1 MMKMHQLWK
10 NAALALSMML
20 LSVGAYA
27 QHEIKGTVL
36 DESQLPVPG
45 ASVVIKGTTIGTVTA
60 GNGEFTMKANDGD
73 VLLVSYM
80 GYTTEEIAVNGNGP
94 YNVNL
99 VPDMIGLS
107 EVVVVGYG
115 VQKKSNVTGAIASV
129 NEDALKNRS
138 TSDAGAAL
146 QGKAAGVQIITNSG
160 KPGEGA
166 QIRVRGVSSN
176 QTGNGNLSPL
186 LIVDGLIVDNI
197 QYLDPSMIESM
208 EVLKDAASAAVYG
221 AQAGNGVV
229 LITTKNGSKSK
240 GSGTIN
246 YNGKWTLQSLGNVPE
261 LLNAKEFIEWMRFL
275 GEDIDADMQTNKNA
289 FGWDENTDTN
299 WLDEYFENTWAKQ
312 HSLSVTGGNERGN
325 YFASVNYLNQDGIV
339 KGHKD
344 VYERLTAQLNG
355 EYKIKDWL
363 KVGNNTSIEKWSSKG
378 LSERGYGSAFQT
390 LLMMDPLTPTHWTS
404 PEQFIPEMKKK
415 YDEAMANGSDTTY
428 RFYGDEEGFYAT
440 SYFNTRQNG
449 GNPFVQRDR
458 SFQTDGGVTVRG
470 SIHADFTPFDWF
482 TYTTRFGYRLS
493 NSTSHNWGEPYYIN
507 SKANSEGFNISANAN
522 TGIYYMWENFINF
535 NKTFATVHNVS
546 AMAGMSF
553 TENSSDNVNASANGA
568 NIMKSYKENYRYV
581 SQVNTNP
588 NTSKNIGNQP
598 SLNRNLSYF
607 GRAAYTYND
616 RYNLQFILRADAFDT
631 SKLDKDHRWGKFP
644 SVSAGWTISNEDFI
658 SNNISDEIL
667 SFLKLRASWGRNGNI
682 SVLNNYPY
690 KTGINENG
698 TWSQKDDGT
707 IVNGSAPSGVANPDL
722 TWETSD
728 QVDVGLDMRFLSNRL
743 SLGFDYYNKKTKDLL
758 FGITTPSEA
767 GSLNTTVNGGEIL
780 NTGIEIEAAWRDKV
794 GDFNYSINANLA
806 TLKNEATYLTPLMG
820 EYQSGSGVGGS
831 NYCTLTT
838 RFKEG
843 EPIWYMYG
851 YKYTGMD
858 ADGKATF
865 ADLNNDGVVDEHDQ
879 TNVGYGNPKVT
890 YGLTVNLEYKGIDF
904 VLFGT
909 GAAGKDI
916 YYALY
921 YEGYNNIAK
930 HFYDEMKS
938 GNMPK
943 DVATSKMY
951 WSSDAVVFNGSYFK
965 IKQIQLGYT
974 LPKNLTQKV
983 FIQNARCFVSL
994 DDFFT
999 ITKYPG
1005 LDPETA
1011 NNGANGPGMD
1021 LGQYPTMRKVVF
1033 GVNLTF

>member
-1 MMKMHQLWK
+1 MKMSLK
-10 NAALALSMML
+10 SAVLALPML
-20 LSVGAYA
+20 LFSAGVFA
-27 QHEIKGTVL
+27 QAHEVKGKVL
-36 DESQLPVPG
+36 DEESNPIPG
-45 ASVVIKGTTIGTVTA
+45 ANVMIKGTTSGTITT
-60 GNGEFTMKANDGD
+60 GTGEFQLNASDGD
-73 VLLVSYM
+73 VLAISFV
-80 GYTTEEIAVNGNGP
+80 GYTTEEVTVNGSGP
-94 YNVNL
+94 YNVSLLPDL
-99 VPDMIGLS
+99 VGLD

-115 VQKKSNVTGAIASV
+115 VQRKSDVTGAIATV
-129 NEDALKNRS
+129 NEEALKNRS
-138 TSDAGAAL
+138 TTDAGAAL
-146 QGKAAGVQIITNSG
+146 QGKAAGVQIISNSG

-176 QTGNGNLSPL
+176 QTSNSNLSPL

-221 AQAGNGVV
+221 AQAGNGVI

-240 GSGTIN
+240 GNGTIN
-246 YNGKWTLQSLGNVPE
+246 YDGKWTLQSLGNVPR
-261 LLNAKEFIEWMRFL
+261 LLNAKEFVEWMRFL
-275 GEDIDADMQTNKNA
+275 GQDVDSDMAKAEAT
-289 FGWDENTDTN
+289 FGWDPKTDTD
-299 WLDEYFENTWAKQ
+299 WMKEYFENTWAKQ
-312 HSLSVTGGNERGN
+312 HTLSVTGGNERGN
-325 YFASVNYLNQDGIV
+325 YFASVSYVNQDGIV

-378 LSERGYGSAFQT
+378 LSERSYGSAFQT
-390 LLMMDPLTPTHWTS
+390 LLMMDPLTQTHWEK
-404 PEQFIPEMKKK
+404 PEQFIADMKKK
-415 YDEAMANGSDTTY
+415 YDAAMADGSDTTY
-428 RFYGDEEGFYAT
+428 RFYGDKDGFYAT
-440 SYFNTRQNG
+440 SYFNQRQNG

-458 SFQTDGGVTVRG
+458 SFQTMGGVTVRG
-470 SIHADFTPFDWF
+470 SIHADFTPVKWL

-493 NSTSHNWGEPYYIN
+493 QQTTHNWGEPYYIN
-507 SKANSEGFNISANAN
+507 SKANSEGFSISADAN
-522 TGIYYMWENFINF
+522 TGIYYMWENFLNF
-535 NKTFATVHNVS
+535 NKTFASLHNVN

-553 TENSSDNVNASANGA
+553 TENSSDNVSASANGK
-568 NIMKSYKENYRYV
+568 NIMKSYKDNYRYV
-581 SQVNTNP
+581 SQVNADAA
-588 NTSKNIGNQP
+588 KNIGNQP
-598 SLNRNLSYF
+598 SLHRNMSYF
-607 GRAAYTYND
+607 GRLGYSFND

-658 SNNISDEIL
+658 RNNISSDIL
-667 SFLKLRASWGRNGNI
+667 SYMKLRASWGRNGNI
-682 SVLNNYPY
+682 SVLSGYPY
-690 KTGINENG
+690 KTGISENSTYYQSDNG
-698 TWSQKDDGT
+698 T
-707 IVNGSAPSGVANPDL
+707 IINGSAPSGVANPDL

-728 QVDVGLDMRFLSNRL
+728 QIDLGLDFRFLANRL
-743 SLGFDYYNKKTKDLL
+743 SVGIDYFNKKTKDLL
-758 FGITTPSEA
+758 FSVTTPSEA
-767 GSLNTTVNGGEIL
+767 GALSTTINGGEIL
-780 NTGIEIEAAWRDKV
+780 NTGFELEATWRDKV
-794 GDFNYSINANLA
+794 NDFNYSISANMA

-843 EPIWYMYG
+843 EPVWYMYG
-851 YKYTGMD
+851 YKYKGMK
-858 ADGKATF
+858 ADGTAEF
-865 ADLNNDGVVDEHDQ
+865 YDLNGDGEVNEYDQ

-890 YGLTVNLEYKGIDF
+890 YGLTINLDYKGIDF
-904 VLFGT
+904 LLFGT
-909 GAAGKDI
+909 GAAGRDI

-921 YEGYNNIAK
+921 YEGYNNISK
-930 HFYDEMKS
+930 YFYDEMKK
-938 GNMPK
+938 GNLPK
-943 DVATSKMY
+943 DVASSKMY

-974 LPKNLTQKV
+974 LPKEYTQKV
-983 FIQNARCFVSL
+983 FVQSARCFVSL

-1033 GVNLTF
+1033 GVNLKF

>member
-1 MMKMHQLWK
+1 MKMSLK
-10 NAALALSMML
+10 SAVLALPML
-20 LSVGAYA
+20 LFSAGVFA
-27 QHEIKGTVL
+27 QAHEVKGKVL
-36 DESQLPVPG
+36 DEESNPIPG
-45 ASVVIKGTTIGTVTA
+45 ANVMIKGTTSGTITT
-60 GNGEFTMKANDGD
+60 GTGEFQLNASDGD
-73 VLLVSYM
+73 VLAISFV
-80 GYTTEEIAVNGNGP
+80 GYTTEEVTVNGSGP
-94 YNVNL
+94 YNVSLLPDL
-99 VPDMIGLS
+99 VGLD

-115 VQKKSNVTGAIASV
+115 VQRKSDVTGAIATV
-129 NEDALKNRS
+129 NEEALKNRS
-138 TSDAGAAL
+138 TTDAGAAL
-146 QGKAAGVQIITNSG
+146 QGKAAGVQIISNSG

-176 QTGNGNLSPL
+176 QTSNSNLSPL

-221 AQAGNGVV
+221 AQAGNGVI

-240 GSGTIN
+240 GNGTIN
-246 YNGKWTLQSLGNVPE
+246 YDGKWTLQSLGNVPR
-261 LLNAKEFIEWMRFL
+261 LLNAKEFVEWMRFL
-275 GEDIDADMQTNKNA
+275 GQDVDSDMAKAETT
-289 FGWDENTDTN
+289 FGWDPKTDTD
-299 WLDEYFENTWAKQ
+299 WMKEYFENTWAKQ
-312 HSLSVTGGNERGN
+312 HTLSVTGGNERGN
-325 YFASVNYLNQDGIV
+325 YFASVSYVNQDGIV

-378 LSERGYGSAFQT
+378 LSERSYGSAFQT
-390 LLMMDPLTPTHWTS
+390 LLMMDPLTQTHWEK
-404 PEQFIPEMKKK
+404 PEQFIADMKKK
-415 YDEAMANGSDTTY
+415 YDAAMADGSDTTY
-428 RFYGDEEGFYAT
+428 RFYGDKDGFYAT
-440 SYFNTRQNG
+440 SYFNQRQNG

-458 SFQTDGGVTVRG
+458 SFQTMGGVTVRG
-470 SIHADFTPFDWF
+470 SIHADFTPVKWL

-493 NSTSHNWGEPYYIN
+493 QQTTHNWGEPYYIN
-507 SKANSEGFNISANAN
+507 SKANSEGFSISADAN
-522 TGIYYMWENFINF
+522 TGIYYMWENFLNF
-535 NKTFATVHNVS
+535 NKTFASLHNVN

-553 TENSSDNVNASANGA
+553 TENSSDNVSASANGK
-568 NIMKSYKENYRYV
+568 NIMKSYKDNYRYV
-581 SQVNTNP
+581 SQVNADAA
-588 NTSKNIGNQP
+588 KNIGNQP
-598 SLNRNLSYF
+598 SLHRNMSYF
-607 GRAAYTYND
+607 GRLGYSFND

-658 SNNISDEIL
+658 RNNISSDIL
-667 SFLKLRASWGRNGNI
+667 SYMKLRASWGRNGNI
-682 SVLNNYPY
+682 SVLSGYPY
-690 KTGINENG
+690 KTGISENSTYYQSDNG
-698 TWSQKDDGT
+698 T
-707 IVNGSAPSGVANPDL
+707 IINGSAPSGVANPDL

-728 QVDVGLDMRFLSNRL
+728 QIDLGMDFRFLANRL
-743 SLGFDYYNKKTKDLL
+743 SVGIDYFNKKTKDLL
-758 FGITTPSEA
+758 FSVTTPSEA
-767 GSLNTTVNGGEIL
+767 GALSTTINGGEIL
-780 NTGIEIEAAWRDKV
+780 NTGFELEATWRDKV
-794 GDFNYSINANLA
+794 NDFNYSISANMA

-843 EPIWYMYG
+843 EPVWYMYG
-851 YKYTGMD
+851 YKYKGMK
-858 ADGKATF
+858 ADGTAEF
-865 ADLNNDGVVDEHDQ
+865 YDLNGDGEVNEYDQ

-890 YGLTVNLEYKGIDF
+890 YGLTINLDYKGIDF
-904 VLFGT
+904 LLFGT
-909 GAAGKDI
+909 GAAGRDI

-921 YEGYNNIAK
+921 YEGYNNISK
-930 HFYDEMKS
+930 YFYDEMKK
-938 GNMPK
+938 GNLPK
-943 DVATSKMY
+943 DVASSKMY

-974 LPKNLTQKV
+974 LPKEYTQKV
-983 FIQNARCFVSL
+983 FVQSARCFVSL

-1033 GVNLTF
+1033 GVNLKF

>member
-1 MMKMHQLWK
+1 MMKMSLK
-10 NAALALSMML
+10 SAVLALPML
-20 LSVGAYA
+20 LFSAGVFA
-27 QHEIKGTVL
+27 QAHDVTGKVL
-36 DESQLPVPG
+36 DEESQPIPG
-45 ASVVIKGTTIGTVTA
+45 ANVMIKGTTTGTITA
-60 GNGEFTMKANDGD
+60 GNGEFQLKASDGD
-73 VLLVSYM
+73 VLQISYI
-80 GYTTEEIAVNGNGP
+80 GYTTDEVTVSGPGP
-94 YNVNL
+94 YNVSLLPDL
-99 VPDMIGLS
+99 VGLD

-115 VQKKSNVTGAIASV
+115 VQRKSDVTGAIATVS
-129 NEDALKNRS
+129 EDALKNRS
-138 TSDAGAAL
+138 ITDAGAAL

-176 QTGNGNLSPL
+176 QTGNSNLSPL

-221 AQAGNGVV
+221 AQAGNGVI

-240 GSGTIN
+240 GNGTIN
-246 YNGKWTLQSLGNVPE
+246 YDGKWTLQSLGNVPE
-261 LLNAKEFIEWMRFL
+261 LLHASEFIEWMRFL
-275 GEDIDADMQTNKNA
+275 GQTVDADMEDNKA
-289 FGWDENTDTN
+289 KYGWDPNTDTD
-299 WLDEYFENTWAKQ
+299 WMKEYFENTWAQQ
-312 HSLSVTGGNERGN
+312 HSLSVTGGNEKGN
-325 YFASVNYLNQDGIV
+325 YFASINYLNQDGIV

-363 KVGNNTSIEKWSSKG
+363 KVGNNTSIEKWSSRG
-378 LSERGYGSAFQT
+378 VSERGYGSAFQT

-404 PEQFIPEMKKK
+404 PDQFLTDMKKK
-415 YDEAMANGSDTTY
+415 YDDAMANGSDTTY
-428 RFYGDEEGFYAT
+428 RFYGDEKGFYAT

-458 SFQTDGGVTVRG
+458 AFQTDEGVTVRG
-470 SIHADFTPFDWF
+470 SIHADFTPFKWL

-493 NSTSHNWGEPYYIN
+493 NSQSHNWGEPYYMN
-507 SKANSEGFNISANAN
+507 SKAYSEGFSISATAN
-522 TGIYYMWENFINF
+522 TGIYYMWENFVNF
-535 NKTFATVHNVS
+535 NKTFADLHNVS
-546 AMAGMSF
+546 AMIGMSY
-553 TENSSDNVNASANGA
+553 TESSSDNVTASASGS
-568 NIMKSYKENYRYV
+568 NIMKSYLDNYRYV
-581 SQVNTNP
+581 SQVNSNP
-588 NTSKNIGNQP
+588 ETSKSVSNQP
-598 SLNRNLSYF
+598 SLHRNLSYF
-607 GRAAYTYND
+607 GRAGYSFND

-658 SNNISDEIL
+658 RDNISEEIL
-667 SFLKLRASWGRNGNI
+667 SFMKVRASWGRNGNI
-682 SVLNNYPY
+682 SVLSGYPY
-690 KTGINENG
+690 KTGISENSTYYQTDNG
-698 TWSQKDDGT
+698 L
-707 IVNGSAPSGVANPDL
+707 IINGSAPSGVANPDL
-722 TWETSD
+722 TWETSE

-758 FGITTPSEA
+758 FNITTPSEA
-767 GSLNTTVNGGEIL
+767 GSLSTTVNGGEIL
-780 NTGIEIEAAWRDKV
+780 NTGVEIEATWRDKV
-794 GDFNYSINANLA
+794 GDINYSVSANMA

-820 EYQSGSGVGGS
+820 EYQSGAGVGGS
-831 NYCTLTT
+831 NYCTLVT

-843 EPIWYMYG
+843 EPIWYMHG
-851 YKYTGMD
+851 YKYEGLD
-858 ADGKATF
+858 ENGNGKF
-865 ADLNNDGVVDEHDQ
+865 ADLNGDGVVNEYDQ
-879 TNVGYGNPKVT
+879 ENVGYGNPKVT

-904 VLFGT
+904 LLFGT
-909 GAAGKDI
+909 GAAGRDI
-916 YYALY
+916 YYGLY
-921 YEGYNNIAK
+921 YEGYNNISK
-930 HFYDEMKS
+930 YFYDEMKS
-938 GNMPK
+938 GNLPK
-943 DVATSKMY
+943 DIATSKMY

-974 LPKNLTQKV
+974 LPKDLTQKV
-983 FIQNARCFVSL
+983 YVQRARAFISM

>member
-1 MMKMHQLWK
+1 MMKMYLK
-10 NAALALSMML
+10 SAVLALPML
-20 LSVGAYA
+20 LFSAGVFA
-27 QHEIKGTVL
+27 QAHDVTGTVL
-36 DESQLPVPG
+36 DEESNPIPG
-45 ASVVIKGTTIGTVTA
+45 ANVLIKGTTTGTITT
-60 GNGEFTMKANDGD
+60 GNGEFQMKANDGD
-73 VLLVSYM
+73 VLQISYI
-80 GYTTEEIAVNGNGP
+80 GYTTEEITVSGNGP
-94 YNVNL
+94 YNISL
-99 VPDMIGLS
+99 VPDMVGLD

-115 VQKKSNVTGAIASV
+115 VQRKSDVTGAIATVS
-129 NEDALKNRS
+129 EDALKNRS

-146 QGKAAGVQIITNSG
+146 QGKAAGVQIISNSG

-176 QTGNGNLSPL
+176 QTNNGNLSPL

-208 EVLKDAASAAVYG
+208 EVLKDAASAAIYG

-240 GSGTIN
+240 GSGTIK
-246 YNGKWTLQSLGNVPE
+246 YDGKWTLQSLGNVPE
-261 LLNAKEFIEWMRFL
+261 LLNAKEFVEWMKFL
-275 GEDIDADMQTNKNA
+275 GEDVDKAMADAKTA
-289 FGWDENTDTN
+289 FGWDEKTDTD
-299 WLDEYFENTWAKQ
+299 WMKEYFENTWAQQ
-312 HSLSVTGGNERGN
+312 HSVSVTGGNERGN
-325 YFASVNYLNQDGIV
+325 YFASINYLNQDGIV

-363 KVGNNTSIEKWSSKG
+363 KVGNNTSIEKWSSRG
-378 LSERGYGSAFQT
+378 VSERGYGTAFQT
-390 LLMMDPLTPTHWTS
+390 LLMMDPLTPTHWTK
-404 PEQFIPEMKKK
+404 PEQFIQAMKKA
-415 YDEAMANGSDTTY
+415 YDEAMTNPSDTTY
-428 RFYGDEEGFYAT
+428 RFYGDEKGFYAT
-440 SYFNTRQNG
+440 SYFNQRQNG
-449 GNPFVQRDR
+449 GNPFIQRDR
-458 SFQTDGGVTVRG
+458 AFQKQEGITVRG
-470 SIHADFTPFDWF
+470 SIHADFTPVKWL

-493 NSTSHNWGEPYYIN
+493 NSTDHNWDEPYYVN
-507 SKANSEGFNISANAN
+507 SKANHEGFSITATAN
-522 TGIYYMWENFINF
+522 TGIYYMWENFMNF
-535 NKTFATVHNVS
+535 NKTFADVHNVS
-546 AMAGMSF
+546 AMVGMSF
-553 TENSSDNVNASANGA
+553 TESSSDNVTAGANGS
-568 NIMKSYKENYRYV
+568 NIMNSYKDNYRFV
-581 SQVNTNP
+581 SQVNRNP
-588 NTSKNIGNQP
+588 ETSRTTTNQP
-598 SLNRNLSYF
+598 SLHRNMSYF
-607 GRAAYTYND
+607 GRASYSFAD

-658 SNNISDEIL
+658 RSNVSDEIL
-667 SFLKLRASWGRNGNI
+667 SYLKLRASWGRNGNV
-682 SVLNNYPY
+682 SVLNDYKY
-690 KTGINENG
+690 KTGISENSKYYQ
-698 TWSQKDDGT
+698 TDDGK
-707 IVNGSAPSGVANPDL
+707 IINGSAPSGVANPDL

-743 SLGFDYYNKKTKDLL
+743 SLGIDYYNKKTKDLL

-780 NTGIEIEAAWRDKV
+780 NTGIEIEAAWRHKI
-794 GDFNYSINANLA
+794 GDINYSISANMA

-820 EYQSGSGVGGS
+820 EYQNGAGVGGS
-831 NYCTLTT
+831 NFCKLTT

-843 EPIWYMYG
+843 EPIWYMHG
-851 YKYTGMD
+851 YKYTGIKP
-858 ADGKATF
+858 DGTAGF
-865 ADLNNDGVVDEHDQ
+865 ADLNGDGNVDEHDM

-890 YGLTVNLEYKGIDF
+890 YGLTINLDYKGIDF
-904 VLFGT
+904 LLFGT
-909 GAAGKDI
+909 GAAGRDI
-916 YYALY
+916 YYGLY
-921 YEGYNNIAK
+921 YEGYNNISK
-930 HFYDEMKS
+930 YFYDEMKK
-938 GNMPK
+938 GNLPSDIAK
-943 DVATSKMY
+943 SDKY
-951 WSSDAVVFNGSYFK
+951 WTSDAAVFNGSYFK

-974 LPKNLTQKV
+974 LPKELSQKV

>member
-1 MMKMHQLWK
+1 MSLKS
-10 NAALALSMML
+10 AVLALPML
-20 LSVGAYA
+20 LFSAGVFA
-27 QHEIKGTVL
+27 QAHEVKGKVL
-36 DESQLPVPG
+36 DEESNPIPG
-45 ASVVIKGTTIGTVTA
+45 ANVMIKGTTTGTITT
-60 GNGEFTMKANDGD
+60 GTGEFQLNASDGD
-73 VLLVSYM
+73 VLAISFV
-80 GYTTEEIAVNGNGP
+80 GYTTEEVTVNGSGP
-94 YNVNL
+94 YNVSLLPDL
-99 VPDMIGLS
+99 VGLD

-115 VQKKSNVTGAIASV
+115 VQRKSDVTGAIATV
-129 NEDALKNRS
+129 NEEALKNRS
-138 TSDAGAAL
+138 TTDAGAAL
-146 QGKAAGVQIITNSG
+146 QGKAAGVQIISNSG

-176 QTGNGNLSPL
+176 QTSNSNLSPL

-221 AQAGNGVV
+221 AQAGNGVI

-240 GSGTIN
+240 GNGTIN
-246 YNGKWTLQSLGNVPE
+246 YDGKWTLQSLGNVPR

-275 GEDIDADMQTNKNA
+275 GQDVDSDMAKAEAT
-289 FGWDENTDTN
+289 FGWDPKTDTD
-299 WLDEYFENTWAKQ
+299 WMKEYFENTWAKQ
-312 HSLSVTGGNERGN
+312 HTLSVTGGNERGN
-325 YFASVNYLNQDGIV
+325 YFASVSYVNQDGIV

-378 LSERGYGSAFQT
+378 LSERSYGSAFQT
-390 LLMMDPLTPTHWTS
+390 LLMIDPLTQTHWEK
-404 PEQFIPEMKKK
+404 PEQFIADMKKK
-415 YDEAMANGSDTTY
+415 YDAAMADGSDTTY
-428 RFYGDEEGFYAT
+428 RFYGDKDGFYAT
-440 SYFNTRQNG
+440 SYFNQRQNG

-470 SIHADFTPFDWF
+470 SIHADFTPVKWL

-507 SKANSEGFNISANAN
+507 SKANSEGFSISATAN
-522 TGIYYMWENFINF
+522 TGIYYMWENFLNF
-535 NKTFATVHNVS
+535 NKTFASLHNVN

-553 TENSSDNVNASANGA
+553 TENSSDNVSASANGK
-568 NIMKSYKENYRYV
+568 NIMKSYKDNYRYV
-581 SQVNTNP
+581 SQVNADAAKTI
-588 NTSKNIGNQP
+588 SNQP
-598 SLNRNLSYF
+598 SLHRNMSYF
-607 GRAAYTYND
+607 GRVGYSFND

-658 SNNISDEIL
+658 RNNISSDIL
-667 SFLKLRASWGRNGNI
+667 SYMKLRASWGRNGNI
-682 SVLNNYPY
+682 SVLSGYPY
-690 KTGINENG
+690 KTGISENSTYYQSDNG
-698 TWSQKDDGT
+698 T
-707 IVNGSAPSGVANPDL
+707 IINGSAPSGVANPDL

-728 QVDVGLDMRFLSNRL
+728 QIDLGLDFRFLANRL
-743 SLGFDYYNKKTKDLL
+743 SVGIDYFNKKTKDLL
-758 FGITTPSEA
+758 FNVTTPSEA
-767 GSLNTTVNGGEIL
+767 GALSTTINGGEIL
-780 NTGIEIEAAWRDKV
+780 NTGFELEATWRDKV
-794 GDFNYSINANLA
+794 NDFNYSISANMA

-843 EPIWYMYG
+843 EPVWYMYG
-851 YKYTGMD
+851 YKYKGMK
-858 ADGKATF
+858 ADGTAEF
-865 ADLNNDGVVDEHDQ
+865 YDLNGDGEINEYDQ
-879 TNVGYGNPKVT
+879 TNVGYGTPKVT
-890 YGLTVNLEYKGIDF
+890 YGLTVNLEYKGLDF
-904 VLFGT
+904 LLFGT
-909 GAAGKDI
+909 GAAGRDI

-921 YEGYNNIAK
+921 YEGYNNISK
-930 HFYDEMKS
+930 YFYDEMKK
-938 GNMPK
+938 GNLPK
-943 DVATSKMY
+943 DVASSKMY

-974 LPKNLTQKV
+974 LPKEYTQKV
-983 FIQNARCFVSL
+983 FVQSARCFVSL

-1033 GVNLTF
+1033 GVNLKF